1 MIFYLHEYPLECG
14 KLGHFR
20 SLTPIPM
27 DASGCGFYSD
37 RIYNAHN
44 SASRFYIVTFGY
56 GKNWAGNNLY
66 DRQIDRYTLHF
77 VFGGQGTFNGRS
89 VGAGLMFFAPQNK
102 KHTIL
107 HDPAAPMELAWIALS
122 GTDLE
127 NQLDLIHLPI
137 EPTITPFKNQEQI
150 KQLILDTVYSPHNDQ
165 SMELFLFS
173 RFYQILSLCN
183 AINQPLAPSGNSRA
197 NIFYSDIL
205 SYINTHYAENLSVS
219 NLASGIHISAS
230 YLRRI
235 CIEKSGKSP
244 QELITAKRMNA
255 AKAFLANDTASV
267 EEIAAL
273 VGYANIGAFSKCFKR
288 EVGISP
294 LQYRRQKAEEKRQR
308 TLQIEQSET

>member
-1 MIFYLHEYPLECG
+1 MIFYLHEYPSRNG
-14 KLGHFR
+14 KPGYER
-20 SLTPIPM
+20 ALTPIPM
-27 DASGCGFYSD
+27 DANGCGFYSD

-44 SASRFYIVTFGY
+44 SVSRFYIVTFGY
-56 GKNWAGNNLY
+56 AKSWVGCNLY
-66 DRQIDRYTLHF
+66 ERQIDRYTLHL
-77 VFGGQGTFNGRS
+77 VFSGRGTFNGQK
-89 VGAGLMFFAPQNK
+89 VEGGQLFFAPQNK

-107 HDPAAPMELAWIALS
+107 HDPSFPMELAWIALS

-127 NQLDLIHLPI
+127 NQLDLIHLPA
-137 EPTITPFKNQEQI
+137 EPTITPFKNQGQI
-150 KQLILDTVYSPHNDQ
+150 KQLILDTVYSPHNNQ
-165 SMELFLFS
+165 TMELFLFS
-173 RFYQILSLCN
+173 RFYQILALCN
-183 AINQPLAPSGNSRA
+183 VINQPLTPTGNNRA
-197 NIFYSDIL
+197 NIFYSDIH

-219 NLASGIHISAS
+219 KLASGIHISDS

-308 TLQIEQSET
+308 ALQIEQSET